1 MYTMVIKILF
11 IETFLPAVG
20 HFQDGL
26 MMKIFL
32 VQLVLLVANCMCPAV
47 WDEWC
52 RNKPCQGTPVRF
64 FYLFSSC
71 QIISFLQNTFQT
83 NKKQSLESA
92 VFRLYLRTPVF
103 SRKWMNFKITLWSS
117 LLVFEFSVAHFPPIL
132 AKRGI
137 PKKQRIHPMSKCLIF
152 YQGQWKQLWQ
162 LHPRK
167 EIHTLMDVHLFK
179 RSLVL
184 HWGKKI
190 YF

>member
-1 MYTMVIKILF
+1 MALWWKSSWSNWSCWWQTACVRLCGMNGAG
-11 IETFLPAVG
+11 TNPAKAPLSG
-20 HFQDGL
+20 FY
-26 MMKIFL
+26 
-32 VQLVLLVANCMCPAV
+32 N
-47 WDEWC
+47 
-52 RNKPCQGTPVRF
+52 

-83 NKKQSLESA
+83 NKKLSLESA

-103 SRKWMNFKITLWSS
+103 ARKWMNFRITLWSS

-152 YQGQWKQLWQ
+152 YQGRWKQFWQ

-179 RSLVL
+179 RSVVF
-184 HWGKKI
+184 HWGNKKYI
-190 YF
+190 F